1 MQKRSVETRLP
12 KVTSNKAGAPQ
23 ISPGE
28 IGRHEGDAPELRP
41 TQVRLRKIDPVQF
54 GVTPDKAEQVLLFAR
69 GEDSMNLTLRA
80 RAAHSSLS
88 ASGNLGGVFLLK
100 HLQVIGCS
108 FA

>member
-1 MQKRSVETRLP
+1 
-12 KVTSNKAGAPQ
+12 
-23 ISPGE
+23 
-28 IGRHEGDAPELRP
+28 
-41 TQVRLRKIDPVQF
+41 
-54 GVTPDKAEQVLLFAR
+54 
-69 GEDSMNLTLRA
+69 MNLTLRA